1 MCLCVLSLCLSF
13 PPDWG
18 SVLGPGLLGTGYCFF
33 SGPRKYGDSS
43 STPRLSSGQLMSQEC
58 LRDTAG
64 CLAHAEECT
73 GQTAAGVEDWS
84 QKATSSHQTVT
95 SAGCLCC
102 CPPGSDSVYSL
113 GLLLGD
119 HAQSQPQEATSFQEL
134 HPDRGHLQPCLPSRG
149 FNRMWGNQ
157 GAKVTCWPLDP
168 PPWTFLQ
175 LEDFSLG

>member
-1 MCLCVLSLCLSF
+1 M
-13 PPDWG
+13 
-18 SVLGPGLLGTGYCFF
+18 GTGYCFF
-33 SGPRKYGDSS
+33 SGSEVGSSLRLGPRKCGDSS
-43 STPRLSSGQLMSQEC
+43 STPRLGSGQLMSQEC
-58 LRDTAG
+58 LRDTTG
-64 CLAHAEECT
+64 CLAHAEECA

-134 HPDRGHLQPCLPSRG
+134 HPDRGHLQPGLPSRSC
-149 FNRMWGNQ
+149 FNRMWEIRGQ
-157 GAKVTCWPLDP
+157 RSPAGHLIHHLGP
-168 PPWTFLQ
+168 
-175 LEDFSLG
+175 FSS